1 MRWLQLAE
9 VLELYLRLIDQS
21 GGMAGIRD
29 LGLLEAS
36 LAQPRQTFGGI
47 DLYPELIEKAAA
59 LGFSLIQNHPFVDG
73 NKRIGHAAIEITMV
87 LNGVEL
93 VASVDSA
100 EAVVLAVAMG
110 ELNREAFTKWVK
122 THQQPIDLD

>member
-9 VLELYLRLIDQS
+9 VLELHRRLIDQS

-73 NKRIGHAAIEITMV
+73 NKRIGHAAIEITLV

-100 EAVVLAVAMG
+100 EAVVLAVATG

>member
-9 VLELYLRLIDQS
+9 VLELHRRLIDQS

-73 NKRIGHAAIEITMV
+73 NKRIGHAAMEIT
-87 LNGVEL
+87 LATPYPARTNLPRTCSRSERLAGSGDPRST
-93 VASVDSA
+93 ASIRST
-100 EAVVLAVAMG
+100 
-110 ELNREAFTKWVK
+110 R
-122 THQQPIDLD
+122 